1 MICSWSNNTS
11 KVLILDR
18 SSGIRC
24 FLFHVPQAN
33 WKKSWHGSADW
44 FMANNNE
51 AAANVH
57 IIIIKTIK
65 IKMS

>member
-1 MICSWSNNTS
+1 
-11 KVLILDR
+11 
-18 SSGIRC
+18 
-24 FLFHVPQAN
+24 VPQAN

-57 IIIIKTIK
+57 IIIVDKKVDYIPL
-65 IKMS
+65 